1 MKLPSLPRLALSDG
15 ALEALKW
22 AALLLMTGDHV
33 NKYLFNG
40 TKDWLYCAGR
50 VAMPLFV
57 FVLAYNLARPDALVR
72 GAHRRTVRRLVI
84 TGCVATPVFVALG
97 GLVADWWPLNIM
109 FTLAAIA
116 GTLFLIEH
124 GTAAAYAGAAAL
136 FLVAGSSVEF
146 WWPALA
152 LGLAV
157 WSYCRRPSWAALA
170 LALAALGALWLV
182 SGNLWALAAVPLIV
196 GASGANLAVPR
207 LRWFF
212 YVYYPGHLAA
222 LWLIRIPMSK
232 AGYLFF

>member
-1 MKLPSLPRLALSDG
+1 MRPVALPRLVISDG
-15 ALEALKW
+15 SLEALKLI
-22 AALLLMTGDHV
+22 ALGFMTGDHI

-40 TKDWLYCAGR
+40 TKVWLYCAGR

-72 GAHRRTVRRLVI
+72 SVYRRTVRRLVI

-97 GLVADWWPLNIM
+97 GLVAGWWPLNIM
-109 FTLAAIA
+109 FALAAIA
-116 GTLFLIEH
+116 GMLFLLEH
-124 GTAAAYAGAAAL
+124 GTAAAYTGAVVF

-146 WWPALA
+146 WWPALV
-152 LGLAV
+152 LGAAV
-157 WSYCRRPSWAALA
+157 WSYCKRPSRAALA
-170 LALAALGALWLV
+170 LTLAALGALWLV
-182 SGNLWALAAVPLIV
+182 SGNLWALAAVPVVV
-196 GASGANLAVPR
+196 GASSANLTVPR